1 LSIFISQFF
10 DNIKENFMLLIFRKC
25 AIKLLDYRKG
35 GLFMPTIRISKA
47 KWGDVWF
54 ALLEVGPITRIP
66 PANDYLYIV
75 SQKHLETLSGDT
87 TDLMDARGRISPRA
101 SI

>member
-1 LSIFISQFF
+1 VKRDDNFF
-10 DNIKENFMLLIFRKC
+10 LFTFHNLRFMLQRLI
-25 AIKLLDYRKG
+25 DYIG
-35 GLFMPTIRISKA
+35 GGFFMPTIRIPKA

-87 TDLMDARGRISPRA
+87 TDLMDARGRISPRV
-101 SI
+101 ST